1 MLVRDELCRGERKC
15 WKACPYGAPQ
25 FADDKAGTKMSK
37 CNMCIDRLAQGQQPV
52 CVLACPTRALDFGP
66 MDKISQQYG
75 NLRVLHQMPGEKKT
89 MPSVIFKARTEKK
102 KIIPHDPDRTL
113 QLFSQGENTL
123 LKYESVETM
132 TNIPPGAVKRNR
144 LVMKPRNCK
153 ERDRNLLLAEVRD
166 CTISGPRN
174 PAVVCFTSLLSSL
187 TAISSPQPFCFLS
200 TTHNLP

>member
-174 PAVVCFTSLLSSL
+174 PVVVCFTSPLPSL
-187 TAISSPQPFCFLS
+187 TAISSPHLFYFLS

>member
-1 MLVRDELCRGERKC
+1 MHFVFAPCYHCEKPLCQFACPNKAIYKEENYGAVLVRDELCRGERKC

-153 ERDRNLLLAEVRD
+153 ELMEVTRNDE
-166 CTISGPRN
+166 G
-174 PAVVCFTSLLSSL
+174 
-187 TAISSPQPFCFLS
+187 
-200 TTHNLP
+200 

>member
-1 MLVRDELCRGERKC
+1 
-15 WKACPYGAPQ
+15 
-25 FADDKAGTKMSK
+25 
-37 CNMCIDRLAQGQQPV
+37 MCIDRLAQGQQPV

-166 CTISGPRN
+166 YTISGPK
-174 PAVVCFTSLLSSL
+174 TLLLSVSHH
-187 TAISSPQPFCFLS
+187 SCHP
-200 TTHNLP
+200 